1 MDENIL
7 IEKKY
12 NITTEKNN
20 KMDLYIKYY
29 ENEEISI
36 IIYLDFLKYLIILKN

>member
-20 KMDLYIKYY
+20 KMDLYIRYY
-29 ENEEISI
+29 EN
-36 IIYLDFLKYLIILKN
+36 